1 MMCAVVR
8 KLISCLNRG
17 PIGISPGFHFDK
29 PSVASPVEPP
39 LKTCGNDGL
48 TMKFISFVLLIGAF
62 VAFGLP
68 QPSRSATSED
78 LVEAA
83 KKERELVFYTT
94 MNLEE
99 AGTVSRHFK
108 AKYPFLEVNINR
120 AEGERIVT
128 KVLQETRAKKSLV
141 DAIQTPA
148 FYLHALKKR
157 GILGEYSS
165 IEDRFYPRNF
175 KEEKYWT
182 TTYYNPYVVLYNTK
196 LVSTQSLPKRYE
208 DLLNPFWK
216 DKMIL
221 EKDKIDWFTA
231 MLQIL
236 GREKG
241 LRYMRDL
248 SRQNPMLR
256 VGQSLIT
263 QLVAA
268 GEATLQINGNAV
280 TVNRLKQKGAPI
292 DWIAPG
298 PLPGLMVG
306 IGLTSQAPHPA
317 AARLFVDFLLS
328 KEGQQLYQSAG
339 RLVARSDLF
348 QDENMK
354 VRGAQIVPVDPAWAE
369 NFDEDSRLLKEIFS
383 K

>member
-1 MMCAVVR
+1 MQ
-8 KLISCLNRG
+8 
-17 PIGISPGFHFDK
+17 
-29 PSVASPVEPP
+29 P
-39 LKTCGNDGL
+39 L
-48 TMKFISFVLLIGAF
+48 SFVLLIVTFLALGF
-62 VAFGLP
+62 P
-68 QPSRSATSED
+68 EPCSSAARED
-78 LVEAA
+78 LIEAA
-83 KKERELVFYTT
+83 KKDRELVFYTT
-94 MNLEE
+94 TNLEE
-99 AGTVSRHFK
+99 AGAVSGHFK
-108 AKYPFLEVNINR
+108 TKYPFLDVNINR
-120 AEGERIVT
+120 AEGERVVT

-141 DAIQTPA
+141 DVIQTPA
-148 FYLHALKKR
+148 FYLHALKER

-165 IEDRFYPRNF
+165 TDDRFYPHNF

-196 LVSTQSLPKRYE
+196 LVSTQSLPKRYD

-216 DKMIL
+216 NKMIL

-231 MLQIL
+231 MLHIL

-241 LRYMRDL
+241 LKYMRDL
-248 SRQNPMLR
+248 SSQNPMLR
-256 VGQSLIT
+256 IGQTLIT

-292 DWIAPG
+292 DWIALG

-306 IGLTSQAPHPA
+306 VGLTSQAPHPA
-317 AARLFVDFLLS
+317 AARLFVDFVLS

-348 QDENMK
+348 QDENAK

-369 NFDEDSRLLKEIFS
+369 NFDEDSKLLKEIFS
-383 K
+383 N